1 MLSKPS
7 TNSLTQAGRA
17 VIEAV
22 LELSALDVAGPKQP
36 GKAGDEIRWHGRQ
49 NGVVPL
55 SERKV
60 RVEKPRLR
68 KKGKGGGKEVP
79 IPAYEAMLE
88 NGRLGR
94 RILDIL
100 IKGVSTRKYKDILPE
115 MAHTVGVSKS
125 QVSREFVEES
135 EKKLKSLCER
145 RFDDKDILAMYIDG
159 IQYGDCHVIV
169 ALGVDSGGH
178 KHVLGIH
185 EGSSENSRVASD
197 LLVDMVERGI
207 SPDRLRLFVTC
218 GSKALRCAIDNVYGP
233 DNPVQRCRNHKVR
246 NVLDYLPKDQKKLV
260 KSAMRAA
267 FSMESVKY
275 PFQGKFWGSNGFPG

>member
-1 MLSKPS
+1 MKKEQSDIVEKVDRRKIVE
-7 TNSLTQAGRA
+7 SLIKDGQVLLPFIDLICNAEQAIDELIDVTGRA

-22 LELSALDVAGPKQP
+22 IELSALDVAGPKQP
-36 GKAGDEIRWHGRQ
+36 GKAQDEIRWHGRQ

-88 NGRLGR
+88 NSRLGR

-100 IKGVSTRKYKDILPE
+100 IKGVSTRKYKEILPE

-135 EKKLKSLCER
+135 EKKLQKLCER
-145 RFDDKDILAMYIDG
+145 RFDDKDIIASVCRWNSVWRLS
-159 IQYGDCHVIV
+159 CHRCP
-169 ALGVDSGGH
+169 GG
-178 KHVLGIH
+178 
-185 EGSSENSRVASD
+185 
-197 LLVDMVERGI
+197 
-207 SPDRLRLFVTC
+207 
-218 GSKALRCAIDNVYGP
+218 
-233 DNPVQRCRNHKVR
+233 
-246 NVLDYLPKDQKKLV
+246 
-260 KSAMRAA
+260 
-267 FSMESVKY
+267 
-275 PFQGKFWGSNGFPG
+275 